1 MTPGAPHPRARPLN
15 RLLRPRHIAVYGGE
29 SAAAAIRQ
37 CRAVGYEGELW
48 PVHPRRDHIEGLPC
62 HRGTGELP
70 AAPDAA
76 FLAVP
81 AEATV
86 GILGELA
93 GRGAGGAVCH
103 ASGFAEDGPR
113 GAALEDALRAAAGDM
128 PVIGP
133 NCLGVLNYLD
143 GTALWADQHGGARTD
158 SGVAVITQSGNIG
171 QNLTMQRRALP
182 LAYLI
187 TSGNGAVTGTPQ
199 LIEALL
205 EDPRVTAIGL
215 HLEGIADPVG
225 FARAALSALRRGV
238 PVVALKAGSS
248 ALGAQ
253 TTMSH
258 TSSLAGSDVL
268 CDALF
273 QRTGVARV
281 EEIGTFVETLKLLHV
296 HGPLGGR
303 ISGPVSGRVS
313 GPVSGGPASPER
325 ARITSAS
332 CSGGEAALLADTA
345 QRHGVELPS
354 LPQELVARLHEVL
367 GEQVHVRNPLDYHTY
382 IWGDFRAQRECFTA
396 LLGAD
401 CDVNLLLLDLP
412 RADRCEDGAW
422 TITLDAY
429 VAAQRRTGAPACVV
443 GSLPEGVPEPVA
455 QRLMSQG
462 IVPLQGLADGVRA
475 IAAAHRIGTARRTAD
490 RTLPPHGPPLHEPV
504 RDGETPDDEE
514 TPDDGDTLDGGETL
528 DEHAGKRELAGY
540 GVPVPDSSVAA
551 PGEAAR
557 AAREL
562 GFPVVAKALAADMA
576 HKSEV
581 GGVRLGLAGEAAV
594 EEAVSAMAG
603 LADRFL
609 IERMVPDAVAELLVG
624 VHHDPAFGPALTLG
638 AGGVLVGLVRDTATL
653 LLPVTREEIEAALS
667 SLRVWPLLRGFR
679 GRPAGDVPAVVDA
692 VQAVAAYV
700 RDHPQVTELDVNP
713 LLVLPEGRGAIAADV
728 LIRRA
733 APHLSEREQ
742 RKGAP

>member
-1 MTPGAPHPRARPLN
+1 MTGAHHLT
-15 RLLRPRHIAVYGGE
+15 RLLAPRHIALYGGE
-29 SAAAAIRQ
+29 SAAEAVRQ

-48 PVHPRRDHIEGLPC
+48 PVHPRREHIEGLPC
-62 HRGTGELP
+62 HRSTAELP

-81 AEATV
+81 GEATV
-86 GILGELA
+86 EILAELA

-113 GAALEDALRAAAGDM
+113 GAALEDELRAAAGDM

-133 NCLGVLNYLD
+133 NCIGVLNYLD
-143 GTALWADQHGGARTD
+143 GTALWPDQHGGARTD

-182 LAYLI
+182 LAYMI
-187 TSGNGAVTGTPQ
+187 TTGNGAVTGPPQ

-215 HLEGIADPVG
+215 HLEGIADVAG

-238 PVVALKAGSS
+238 PVVALKTGSS
-248 ALGAQ
+248 ELGAQ

-273 QRTGVARV
+273 RRTGVARV

-296 HGPLGGR
+296 HGPLN
-303 ISGPVSGRVS
+303 
-313 GPVSGGPASPER
+313 GGPEPAGRP
-325 ARITSAS
+325 RITSAS

-345 QRHGVELPS
+345 QRHGVELPP
-354 LPQELVARLHEVL
+354 LPDQSALRLREVL
-367 GEQVHVRNPLDYHTY
+367 GDQVHIRNPLDYHTY
-382 IWGDFRAQRECFTA
+382 IWGDFTAQRECFTA
-396 LLGAD
+396 LLGAG
-401 CDVNLLLLDLP
+401 CDMNLLLLDMP
-412 RADRCEDGAW
+412 RADRCEGNAW
-422 TITLDAY
+422 TTALDAY
-429 VAAQRRTGAPACVV
+429 AAAQRQTGAPACVV
-443 GSLPEGVPEPVA
+443 GSLPEGLPEEVA
-455 QRLMSQG
+455 ERLLSEG
-462 IVPLQGLADGVRA
+462 IAPLQGLTDCIRA
-475 IAAAHRIGTARRTAD
+475 IAAAHRIGAAQRAAEPV
-490 RTLPPHGPPLHEPV
+490 PPHGPVRRPQQIAHE
-504 RDGETPDDEE
+504 GE
-514 TPDDGDTLDGGETL
+514 LL

-540 GVPVPDSSVAA
+540 GLPVPDGAVAA
-551 PGEAAR
+551 PGGAAHAAR
-557 AAREL
+557 GL
-562 GFPVVAKALAADMA
+562 GFPVVAKALAAGLA
-576 HKSEV
+576 HKSDA

-594 EEAVSAMAG
+594 EEAVMAMAG

-638 AGGVLVGLVRDTATL
+638 AGGVLVELVRDTATL
-653 LLPVTREEIEAALS
+653 LLPATREEIEAALS

-679 GRPAGDVPAVVDA
+679 GRSAGDVRAAVDA

-700 RDHPQVTELDVNP
+700 RDHPEVTELDVNP
-713 LLVLPEGRGAIAADV
+713 LLVLPEGRGAVAADV
-728 LIRRA
+728 LLRRI
-733 APHLSEREQ
+733 APPRNNCNDTNDWNNGEAHHGPRTAGRTRRRTGDHTGPAQGQ
-742 RKGAP
+742 RH